1 MNDMNLIEAKKLNV
15 FYENTHALEDISFE
29 LDEGDFL
36 CIVGENGSGK
46 STLVKTLLGL
56 VKLKSGELKI
66 HADLKNDDFGYL
78 PQVGPLQK
86 DFPASVSEVV
96 LSGCVNKHK
105 FRPFFNQSEKSCA
118 RDNMTKLD
126 IFHLRRKA
134 FRDLSGGQ
142 KQRALIA
149 RALCASNKILLLDE
163 PATGLDPDATESLY
177 GLIKKLNKEFGVT
190 IIMITHDIRDGLFDA
205 NKVLHLQRNVLFYG
219 TPKDYQN
226 NFLHNCPREELGY
239 QRKLKQGGRLKH
251 GGGLEHA

>member
-1 MNDMNLIEAKKLNV
+1 MNLIEAKNLNV
-15 FYENTHALEDISFE
+15 FYEQTHALEDVSFE

-56 VKLKSGELKI
+56 VKAKSGELKM
-66 HADLKNDDFGYL
+66 HADLKNDDYGYL
-78 PQVGPLQK
+78 PQVQPLQK

-105 FRPFFNQSEKSCA
+105 FRPFFNQADKRCA
-118 RDNMTKLD
+118 LDNMAKLD
-126 IFHLRRKA
+126 ILHLKRKA

-163 PATGLDPDATESLY
+163 PATGLDPEATDSLY
-177 GLIKKLNKEFGVT
+177 ELVKKLNKDFGIT
-190 IIMITHDIRDGLFDA
+190 IVMITHDVRAGLFDA
-205 NKVLHLQRNVLFYG
+205 NKVLHLQKKVLFYG
-219 TPKDYQN
+219 TLKDYQN
-226 NFLHNCPREELGY
+226 NNLHNCHR
-239 QRKLKQGGRLKH
+239 
-251 GGGLEHA
+251 GGLVHA

>member
-1 MNDMNLIEAKKLNV
+1 MNLIEAKNLNV
-15 FYENTHALEDISFE
+15 FYEHTHALENVSFT
-29 LDEGDFL
+29 LNEGDFL

-56 VKLKSGELKI
+56 VKPKSGELKMHI
-66 HADLKNDDFGYL
+66 DLKNDAVGYL
-78 PQVGPLQK
+78 PQVGPQQK

-105 FRPFFNQSEKSCA
+105 FRPFFNQAEKNCA
-118 RDNMTKLD
+118 RDNMAKLD
-126 IFHLRRKA
+126 ILHLRRKA

-177 GLIKKLNKEFGVT
+177 RLIKKLNKEFGIT
-190 IIMITHDIRDGLFDA
+190 IIMITHDIRDGLLDA
-205 NKVLHLQRNVLFYG
+205 NKVLHLRRKVLFYG
-219 TPKDYQN
+219 TLKDYQDN
-226 NFLHNCPREELGY
+226 NLHNCTRRGLGYRRGLTHRGGLDHPREV
-239 QRKLKQGGRLKH
+239 
-251 GGGLEHA
+251 EHA

>member
-1 MNDMNLIEAKKLNV
+1 MKLIEAKNLNV
-15 FYENTHALEDISFE
+15 FYEQTHALEDVSFR

-56 VKLKSGELKI
+56 VKLRSGELKMYTG
-66 HADLKNDDFGYL
+66 LKNDDFGYL
-78 PQVGPLQK
+78 PQVQPLQK

-118 RDNMTKLD
+118 IDNMEKLD
-126 IFHLRRKA
+126 ILDLKRKA

-163 PATGLDPDATESLY
+163 PTTGLDPEATESLY
-177 GLIKKLNKEFGVT
+177 ELIKKLNQEFGIT
-190 IIMITHDIRDGLFDA
+190 IIMITHDVKEGLFDA
-205 NKVLHLQRNVLFYG
+205 NKVLHLGRKVLFYG
-219 TPKDYQN
+219 TLKDYQN
-226 NFLHNCPREELGY
+226 INLHNCHR
-239 QRKLKQGGRLKH
+239 
-251 GGGLEHA
+251 GGLVHA